1 MSHKINIRETRGRI
15 VLLFF
20 YEYTESFWKHSGN
33 RRILEE
39 FTKEENLYIG
49 LAAYPKWKAG
59 TLSQITKRKKKQQ
72 KVQDCSSPKR

>member
-33 RRILEE
+33 TRILEE

-49 LAAYPKWKAG
+49 LAAYPM
-59 TLSQITKRKKKQQ
+59 
-72 KVQDCSSPKR
+72 